1 MRTILAVASETFL
14 RLRRDKVF
22 LPALLIGIGLLG
34 LTGLASYW
42 GVEEFFKILYDLGT
56 AAYLFTGS
64 AVAIFWGNKIV
75 SDSRQEGSL
84 EVQLASPIGRSSWL
98 IGKFLGLSA
107 ALVLLGV
114 GFLIAWQGIY
124 LSYGM
129 GYMKG
134 VDLLMFALLTM
145 VWFVLAALSIFFA
158 ALATQAVALFC
169 SIWMFVCGLISGP
182 ILQALSPET
191 PESTRKVVGVIAGI
205 WNLHLFN
212 ISQTMSRYYIPEIP
226 SDLGLRFGYGVLLC
240 GFFLAAACLAFQKR
254 DIIAS

>member
-1 MRTILAVASETFL
+1 MRTIFAVASETFL

-22 LPALLIGIGLLG
+22 VPALLIGIGLLG
-34 LTGLASYW
+34 LTGLASFW

-56 AAYLFTGS
+56 AAYLFTG
-64 AVAIFWGNKIV
+64 ATVAIFWGNKIV
-75 SDSRQEGSL
+75 SDSKQEGSL
-84 EVQLASPIGRSSWL
+84 EVQLASPIGRSTWL
-98 IGKFLGLSA
+98 IGKFLGLFG
-107 ALVLLGV
+107 ALILLAI

-124 LSYGM
+124 LGYGM
-129 GYMKG
+129 GWINHY
-134 VDLLMFALLTM
+134 DLWMFALLTV

-158 ALATQAVALFC
+158 TLATQAVALFC

-191 PESTRKVVGVIAGI
+191 PESTKKVVGLIAGI

-212 ISQTMSRYYIPEIP
+212 ISQSISQYHRPELPFDI
-226 SDLGLRFGYGVLLC
+226 GLRFGYGALLC
-240 GFFLAAACLAFQKR
+240 AFFLTAACFAFQKR

>member
-1 MRTILAVASETFL
+1 MRTLLAVAAETFL
-14 RLRRDKVF
+14 RLRRDKIFV
-22 LPALLIGIGLLG
+22 PALLIGIGLLA
-34 LTGLASYW
+34 LTGLASFW

-64 AVAIFWGNKIV
+64 TVAIFWGNKIV
-75 SDSRQEGSL
+75 SDSKQEGSL
-84 EVQLASPIGRSSWL
+84 EVQLASPIGRSVWL
-98 IGKFLGLSA
+98 LGKFLGLFF
-107 ALVLLGV
+107 ALLLLAL
-114 GFLIAWQGIY
+114 GFLVAWQGIY
-124 LSYGM
+124 LSYGIGWM
-129 GYMKG
+129 RD
-134 VDLLMFALLTM
+134 VDLVMFALLTM

-169 SIWMFVCGLISGP
+169 AIWMFVCGLISGP

-191 PESTRKVVGVIAGI
+191 PAATKQVVGIIAGL

-212 ISQTMSRYYIPEIP
+212 IAQSMDRYFIPQVPADI
-226 SDLGLRFGYGVLLC
+226 GLRFGYGLLLL